1 MNWIE
6 FLLKDI
12 VPMFIGLVGGGAGIY
27 YWSENKQQKKAEASK
42 STTEA
47 RVAEADFAEMM
58 LQKYEKS
65 VLERMDSGD
74 AVRKKEFQDLK
85 ADIGSQL
92 TDIQVENRSQNETIA
107 AQNDLLQDI
116 KEYLNGGFAE
126 FENRKHGTA
135 KKSKKK

>member
-27 YWSENKQQKKAEASK
+27 YWAENKQQKKAEASK

-74 AVRKKEFQDLK
+74 AVRKKEFQELEAKMGHRFDEVN
-85 ADIGSQL
+85 A
-92 TDIQVENRSQNETIA
+92 ENTKQNGI
-107 AQNDLLQDI
+107 LQDI
-116 KEYLNGGFAE
+116 VEYLNGGFKA
-126 FENRKHGTA
+126 FEEEKHGTT

>member
-1 MNWIE
+1 
-6 FLLKDI
+6 
-12 VPMFIGLVGGGAGIY
+12 MFIGLVGGGAGIY

-74 AVRKKEFQDLK
+74 AVRKKEFQELEGKIDRRFDEVNAENTKQNGILK
-85 ADIGSQL
+85 DQSGI
-92 TDIQVENRSQNETIA
+92 
-107 AQNDLLQDI
+107 LQDI
-116 KEYLNGGFAE
+116 VEYLNGGFKA
-126 FENRKHGTA
+126 FEEEKHGST